1 MPRPYASGV
10 VPADAD
16 GVWRVVRDF
25 NGLPSWHPAIEAS
38 EIEQGPA
45 AGEVGAVRRL
55 TLAGG
60 GGTVRERLVSL
71 DDTDRSYTYDMLDG
85 PFPIRS
91 YRSTVRVAPITA
103 TGESFVEWW
112 AFYDADAGDETEL
125 NKTFGEGVY
134 ATGIAALP
142 GYLAG
147 SQS

>member
-16 GVWRVVRDF
+16 DVWRVIRNFD
-25 NGLPSWHPAIEAS
+25 GLPAWHPAIAGS
-38 EIEQGPA
+38 EIEPGPA
-45 AGEVGAVRRL
+45 AGEVGAVRSL
-55 TLAGG
+55 AMAGG
-60 GGTVRERLVSL
+60 GGTVREQLVSL

-112 AFYDADAGDETEL
+112 AVYDAEAGDEAEL

-134 ATGIAALP
+134 AAGIAALP
-142 GYLAG
+142 AHLAR
-147 SQS
+147 